1 MFFRCKVCLQ
11 MYSFINTNDQLNVS
25 GIGETDELEIAK
37 IAEWVWISF

>member
-25 GIGETDELEIAK
+25 GIGEKDELETAK
-37 IAEWVWISF
+37 IAE